1 MRRNIGMKKLM
12 TISLIFMLAAFW
24 TYPCQAGN
32 VVYFAPDGSQITK
45 ADYDRLV
52 SGKANIKPKSKQ
64 TARPKVSKKPG
75 RLASLAES
83 KPAAVKAKRTQP
95 KKSKVLK
102 AGKISEILESDIRKI
117 TKNVLQSTN
126 KRNRE
131 EMIAYLAPSY
141 KGSLKTYE
149 GESSFTRDEYLAY
162 LEEGW
167 SGYGFYR
174 VRQEGE
180 KITVSPDKQKA
191 TLKTD
196 IIEIASL
203 TDGTTIK
210 LRSHQK
216 WLFEIVEGKILITS
230 SEAQVEGL

>member
-1 MRRNIGMKKLM
+1 MKKIL
-12 TISLIFMLAAFW
+12 TISLVIMLAAFW

-32 VVYFAPDGSQITK
+32 VVYYAPDGSPISK
-45 ADYDRLV
+45 AEYDRLV
-52 SGKANIKPKSKQ
+52 SGKVNRKPKSKQ
-64 TARPKVSKKPG
+64 TARPKGIEKPK
-75 RLASLAES
+75 RLASLSGS
-83 KPAAVKAKRTQP
+83 KPAAATAKPAQP
-95 KKSKVLK
+95 KKSKALK
-102 AGKISEILESDIRKI
+102 TGKITEIRESDIREI

-126 KRNRE
+126 KRNPQE
-131 EMIAYLAPSY
+131 LMAFLAPSY
-141 KGSLKTYE
+141 KSSLKTYE
-149 GESSFTRDEYLAY
+149 GELSLSRDQYAAYLA
-162 LEEGW
+162 EGW

-180 KITVSPDKQKA
+180 KIAVSPDKQKA
-191 TLKTD
+191 TLNTD

-216 WLFEIVEGKILITS
+216 WIFEIIDGNILITS

>member
-1 MRRNIGMKKLM
+1 MKKLM

-64 TARPKVSKKPG
+64 TDADHG
-75 RLASLAES
+75 RLYASISPILNRFSDTIE
-83 KPAAVKAKRTQP
+83 KRTRP

-141 KGSLKTYE
+141 KGSLRTYE